1 MSHPVILAHGGAG
14 APNEDSDGPEA
25 ACKLGAGLLTDGQP
39 DAALR
44 AVIEAAVLLEN
55 DVRFNA
61 GTGANYRLD
70 GSLQMDAILATS
82 DGRIGCVAAIE
93 RVRNPIRVARLV
105 MDSPHVM
112 LCGPGATQFA
122 HKRGIPDDAPRT
134 EKADKRLAA
143 AHERLKTGNFKPTEA
158 KWKGR
163 DQDAHMH
170 GTIGVV
176 ARAKDGTFAV
186 ACSTGGTSMMLPG
199 RVGDSPIYGAGTM
212 CGPHGAVC
220 ATGDGEE
227 IIRRLISMRVYMKL
241 AEGMNP
247 QRACD
252 DEVKAFPKP
261 YTLGL
266 IAIGKRGF
274 GMAATDDEMAR
285 GALEIDKPTKGRSA
299 RKKATKS
306 ST

>member
-1 MSHPVILAHGGAG
+1 MSQPVILAHGGAG
-14 APNEDSDGPEA
+14 APTSDSDGPQAACEA
-25 ACKLGAGLLTDGQP
+25 AFRQLTDGNH

-44 AVIEAAVLLEN
+44 AVIEAAVILEN

-61 GTGANYRLD
+61 GTGANCRLD

-112 LCGPGATQFA
+112 LCGHGATQFA
-122 HKRGIPDDAPRT
+122 HQRGIPDDTPMT
-134 EKADKRLAA
+134 EKAAKRLAGA
-143 AHERLKTGNFKPTEA
+143 LQRLKTGELRPTEQ
-158 KWKGR
+158 KWRGR
-163 DQDAHMH
+163 DMH
-170 GTIGVV
+170 GTIGAV
-176 ARAKDGTFAV
+176 ARAADGTFAV

-199 RVGDSPIYGAGTM
+199 RVGDSPIFGAGTM
-212 CGPHGAVC
+212 VGEHGAVC

-241 AEGMNP
+241 AEGLHP
-247 QRACD
+247 QQVCD
-252 DEVKAFPKP
+252 DAVAAFPEP

-266 IAIGKRGF
+266 IAVSRTGH
-274 GMAATDDEMAR
+274 GMAATKDEMAR
-285 GALEIDKPTKGRSA
+285 GSVA
-299 RKKATKS
+299 R
-306 ST
+306 